1 MVKFGVSVP
10 TPDASARAPFDRCYE
25 WCERAEALGFDYAV
39 VPHHRFTP
47 GYEASPWVAL
57 AALAARTSRIR
68 LGTGVFILPLDH
80 PLDVAEEVATLDVIS
95 GGRAFLG
102 AGLGYR
108 RYEWDALGLPY
119 ERRASRMEECLA
131 VVQAAW
137 ERESISFHGAHF
149 DFDDIAVLPRPVQR
163 PRPPIWLGANSGA
176 AVARAS
182 RLADGW
188 LVGFGDRLDALA
200 PRVDAFRHASQE
212 AGRRGEVSLLRLV
225 GISTSRQDVEA
236 SWLPRTIAT
245 LRSYRRAGAP
255 GERDERVAARSR
267 SDGSLRIA
275 ELDGDLFTAGT
286 PDDVVAGLGRAI
298 ELTHCEYIQPS
309 FGAMPDDESLA
320 MLELF
325 GREVIPAL
333 SG

>member
-137 ERESISFHGAHF
+137 ERESFSFHGAHF
-149 DFDDIAVLPRPVQR
+149 DFDDIAVLPRPFQR

-225 GISTSRQDVEA
+225 G
-236 SWLPRTIAT
+236 LCK
-245 LRSYRRAGAP
+245 
-255 GERDERVAARSR
+255 
-267 SDGSLRIA
+267 
-275 ELDGDLFTAGT
+275 TA
-286 PDDVVAGLGRAI
+286 AI
-298 ELTHCEYIQPS
+298 ELGPYNIRVNTVHPWGVDTPMGHDETIHTLFERFPTYAAS
-309 FGAMPDDESLA
+309 FGSILAEPQIADPRDIADAVLWLASDESRLLTGA
-320 MLELF
+320 Q
-325 GREVIPAL
+325 IPLDMGATKV
-333 SG
+333 